1 MSVDATNS
9 YYKNGSSSGIT
20 LDFYHVPTKRRV
32 TFKAFLTQMD
42 DSFNARYNTEE
53 VYGRMDPFQIFQ
65 GTSRQISISWQI
77 PAYSPSEAKENL
89 RRCSLLAAMQ
99 YPVYERT
106 GRRRS
111 EASTIKGSPVVKVKF
126 ANLIASSTAIGGT
139 AETSGLAAAMS
150 GLTFAPNVEAGF
162 VVENS
167 KGQVMMYPKL
177 IDLSCQLAIIH
188 QHSLGWQQDG
198 NARGSA
204 MKRFPYNIAN
214 VDAIPTSHARS
225 LTADETMTSA
235 RIEEAM
241 ASGNS
246 AEIEEFVNSD
256 TGDLADSAMLRS
268 INPPRPGLLSD
279 TNLRYGDSGLPPTP
293 PRKYRLS
300 STRLESGERER
311 LNAEIGTAQVEKAF
325 ETVPE

>member
-42 DSFNARYNTEE
+42 DSFNAKYNTEE

-77 PAYSPSEAKENL
+77 PAYSAAEAKENL

-126 ANLIASSTAIGGT
+126 ANLIASNTALGGT

-150 GLTFAPNVEAGF
+150 GLSFSPNVEAGF
-162 VVENS
+162 VVEDVG
-167 KGQVMMYPKL
+167 GQTMMFPKL

-198 NARGSA
+198 NARGNA
-204 MKRFPYNIAN
+204 MKRFPYNISNTDTISTA
-214 VDAIPTSHARS
+214 APRS
-225 LTADETMTSA
+225 LTADETMTMA
-235 RIEEAM
+235 RIEEAHG
-241 ASGNS
+241 ASPDLDASESSLLSGD
-246 AEIEEFVNSD
+246 AEG
-256 TGDLADSAMLRS
+256 TMLGS
-268 INPPRPGLLSD
+268 IDRPEPGLLSD
-279 TNLRYGDSGLPPTP
+279 SHQFKLDPALADALP
-293 PRKYRLS
+293 PRKYGLKSKFLDSAERARVNNEIKDEAVMATLS
-300 STRLESGERER
+300 KKG
-311 LNAEIGTAQVEKAF
+311 
-325 ETVPE
+325 